1 MLSRSID
8 MSITRYAL
16 LVVVFISTIILASAV
31 PSSPAAAIA
40 SDPKMFVSGD
50 NTFYGY
56 ARAGEKISAN
66 FVKSSQVEPLG
77 LGAHVITVSLEGPGL
92 ERQTCTI
99 NPTVATGAGCG
110 FTDVIAPETGVYK
123 IDFALPNDATV
134 YDQVSPTVR
143 WGRNMFSWN
152 ITIKDTADAAKAG
165 RVWSELYAIRQPI
178 QPEFATD
185 LLYYYMS
192 EDGYLYRATY
202 KGYNGQIS
210 TLSADAFGIRQN
222 KTCRSAYQ
230 SIQVDDTKL
239 SPSFGECGGSYKLFF
254 EQPAG
259 ELPQSAKRWDGKTEW
274 VSPAINRPVIDG
286 LKFDVNSSSDM
297 QSGNITYVLKNY
309 IGQYDIKI
317 DTNDD
322 GNFDATEDIKITHK
336 IDKLTSDKQQ
346 IAFDG
351 INGDGQP
358 IPKSQK
364 IRVKIDI
371 ARVAEI
377 HLVNADVEGRTGG
390 IELVRLSGD
399 NAPTYRVCWND
410 TQLRPIANKGLETPK
425 VDGRECP
432 LSQGGVHGWAYGTD
446 SWGDVRYIDNWI
458 YASARVDG
466 VAEIK
471 YPSDQTEVAGVSVNR
486 QQKQIIAFAVIG
498 VVAVLAIIG
507 AVVGVKIHNHRK
519 LMKQFQP
526 PKF

>member
-1 MLSRSID
+1 MVSRSLHTQTI
-8 MSITRYAL
+8 RYIIVAL
-16 LVVVFISTIILASAV
+16 TFFCCLGLLSVVRSNSASA
-31 PSSPAAAIA
+31 IT

-77 LGAHVITVSLEGPGL
+77 LGAHPITVSIEGPGL
-92 ERQTCTI
+92 ERQACTI
-99 NPTVATGAGCG
+99 SPTVVTGAGCG
-110 FTDVIAPETGVYK
+110 FTDVVAAETGVYK
-123 IDFALPNDATV
+123 IDFALPKEATI

-152 ITIKDTADAAKAG
+152 ITIKDSANAVKAG

-286 LKFDVNSSSDM
+286 LTFDVDQSADM
-297 QSGNITYVLKNY
+297 QAGKITYALKNY

-336 IDKLTSDKQQ
+336 IDKLTSDRQE
-346 IAFDG
+346 ITFDG

-410 TQLRPIANKGLETPK
+410 TQLKPIANKALETSK

-466 VAEIK
+466 TAEIQ
-471 YPSDQTEVAGVSVNR
+471 YPSEAAEIAGVSVNR
-486 QQKQIIAFAVIG
+486 QQKQVIAFGVIG
-498 VVAVLAIIG
+498 VIAVLGVVGAI
-507 AVVGVKIHNHRK
+507 VGVKIHNHRK